1 MNWNK
6 VSSGILVVVS
16 LAATALPVSASPYRT
31 SNNGHGKNKVV
42 DVVDVNINLRGQ
54 NRRRV
59 DKKKFKEVCVNKRV
73 RTRRGVRKVR
83 ECKLVRVGRRR

>member
-1 MNWNK
+1 MA
-6 VSSGILVVVS
+6 S
-16 LAATALPVSASPYRT
+16 LATTALPVSANPYRT
-31 SNNGHGKNKVV
+31 SNNGHGRNKVV
-42 DVVDVNINLRGQ
+42 EVVDVNVNLRGQ

-83 ECKLVRVGRRR
+83 ECKLVRIRR

>member
-6 VSSGILVVVS
+6 VSVGILVMAS
-16 LAATALPVSASPYRT
+16 LATTALPVSASQYRT
-31 SNNGHGKNKVV
+31 SNNSYGRNKVV
-42 DVVDVNINLRGQ
+42 DVVDVNVNLRGH

-59 DKKKFKEVCVNKRV
+59 NKKKFKEVCVNKRV

-83 ECKLVRVGRRR
+83 ECKLVRVARR